1 MNMVRTSQNQNGF
14 SLVQVLV
21 GVGLLSFLAMIFAS
35 TSLSQQ
41 RQIKHLE
48 RKQDVIELRN
58 YATLILQQSDI
69 CSCQVNPN
77 LTADN
82 SNDPQL
88 HFDSTATSGTQKISF
103 SKLRT
108 GCAVDSPV
116 LVEDNSALNSGLRIN
131 SIELANLRAINNS
144 PTNWLG
150 EWVISFQAAD
160 GEIPLKSIRL
170 VQRLELETAPPSTPA
185 NRLIKSCVGVQGAGV
200 HHVASQS
207 SVIGSGAMGQKDID
221 LAEFGFED
229 DLPDPHIIVSMND
242 GNYDF
247 LDGNTVDAYGCGYTK
262 LSKLRFRVECWTSTN
277 TSPMANRSSF
287 DWMAVQ

>member
-1 MNMVRTSQNQNGF
+1 MSVRTLLNQNGF
-14 SLVQVLV
+14 SLVQILV

-77 LTADN
+77 LTQDN

-88 HFDSTATSGTQKISF
+88 HFDATAPVASQRIPF

-108 GCAVDSPV
+108 GCAADSTI
-116 LVEDNSALNSGLRIN
+116 LVESDTTLNSGLRIR
-131 SIELANLRAINNS
+131 SIELANLRSINSS

-150 EWVISFQAAD
+150 EWVISFQAGD
-160 GEIPLKSIRL
+160 GEIPLKPIRL
-170 VQRLELETAPPSTPA
+170 VQRLELETAPPSTP
-185 NRLIKSCVGVQGAGV
+185 NHRFIKSCLGVQGAGV

-207 SVIGSGAMGQKDID
+207 NVIGSGPLGLKDID
-221 LAEFGFED
+221 LAEYGFED
-229 DLPDPHIIVSMND
+229 TLPDPHIMVSMND
-242 GNYDF
+242 GNYDA
-247 LDGNTVDAYGCGYTK
+247 LDGNTVDAYQCRYTK
-262 LSKLRFRVECWTSTN
+262 LSKLQFRVECWTSTN
-277 TSPMANRSSF
+277 TSAMANRSSF
-287 DWMAVQ
+287 DWMALQ